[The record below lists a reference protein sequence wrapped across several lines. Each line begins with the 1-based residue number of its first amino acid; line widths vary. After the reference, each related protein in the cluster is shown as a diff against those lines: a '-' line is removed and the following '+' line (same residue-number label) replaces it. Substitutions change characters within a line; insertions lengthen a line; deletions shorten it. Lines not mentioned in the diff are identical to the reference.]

1 MFGKFSSNDYECFSC
16 KVRKVP
22 PLNVTSV
29 PPLFILCLKML
40 VVFRVHVTEVE
51 VDTLLTVSTG
61 EFRMG

>member
-16 KVRKVP
+16 KVRK
-22 PLNVTSV
+22 V

>member
-29 PPLFILCLKML
+29 HPLFEDAGSI
-40 VVFRVHVTEVE
+40 
-51 VDTLLTVSTG
+51 
-61 EFRMG
+61 